1 MSFRSTVD
9 RHLVH
14 RAAVAEVFV
23 TDVQETPGPTYV
35 AAAQLPMAH
44 AYYSDD
50 LLTPKRFDILL
61 VAEASRQ
68 AAMYA
73 CHRFLDVP
81 LGTAFAVRTLEVQLA
96 DGDGLRVGHAPGEL
110 WIVMTFPE
118 VRRRGTEV
126 RHFRVHQEL
135 EMAGHRLGTVAM
147 EVSAMSAA
155 DYRGLRYLQRQ
166 SDPPTTVDLRAGRAP
181 GRTVQPGLVGR
192 RDPANVVLAELDPG
206 APGEHGPTA
215 ELRPAFGNR
224 GMFDHDY
231 DHHPGMVLMEGARQF
246 ALLVAGGPATALGL
260 RARFLRY
267 AELDAPVRLSM
278 PRQVYR
284 AEPGNRL
291 AVPVQVHQDTAAVAE
306 LVCFLRTGEST

>member
-23 TDVQETPGPTYV
+23 TDVQETPGPAYV

-50 LLTPKRFDILL
+50 LSTPRRFDILL

-81 LGTAFAVRTLEVQLA
+81 LGTAFAVRTLDVQLA
-96 DGDGLRVGHAPGEL
+96 DGDGLRVGPAPGEL
-110 WIVMTFPE
+110 WIVMTFPQ
-118 VRRRGTEV
+118 VRRRGADV

-135 EMAGHRLGTVAM
+135 EMGGHRLGTVAM

-166 SDPPTTVDLRAGRAP
+166 SDPPTTVDLRAVRSP
-181 GRTVQPGLVGR
+181 ERTVAPGLVGR
-192 RDPANVVLAELDPG
+192 RDPANVVLADVVPG
-206 APGEHGPTA
+206 VPGPVA

-231 DHHPGMVLMEGARQF
+231 DHHPGMVLMEGARQY

-267 AELDAPVRLSM
+267 AELDAPVRLSQ
-278 PRQVYR
+278 PDPVYR
-284 AEPGNRL
+284 TEPDGRL
-291 AVPVQVHQDTAAVAE
+291 AVPVQVHQDAAPIAE
-306 LVCFLRTGEST
+306 LVCFLRTGRHS